1 MLFLSLANQVANQN
15 GPVFLKVTPKYFT
28 GLQAAVTPLG
38 VNGKVLWEGYIT
50 LNMYTAAGWI
60 NVLLGIINVLLFTP
74 YFFTE
79 RQIAAKE
86 AMILSG
92 AKSGKTKTLSIKNI
106 LFNLNTKK
114 LVL

>member
-1 MLFLSLANQVANQN
+1 MNSSIFQN
-15 GPVFLKVTPKYFT
+15 VIPKYLT

-38 VNGKVLWEGYIT
+38 VKGKVIWEGYIT

-60 NVLLGIINVLLFTP
+60 NVLLGIVNVLLFLP

-92 AKSGKTKTLSIKNI
+92 AKSGKK
-106 LFNLNTKK
+106 
-114 LVL
+114 V